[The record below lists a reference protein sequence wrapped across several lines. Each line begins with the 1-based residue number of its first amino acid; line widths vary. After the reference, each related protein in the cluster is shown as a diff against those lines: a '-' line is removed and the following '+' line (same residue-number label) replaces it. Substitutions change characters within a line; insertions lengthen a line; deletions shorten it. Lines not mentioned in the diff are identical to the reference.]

1 MWINLKKEQ
10 KRQLVK
16 QTSIACNLPD
26 FAIEKDWWVCLLLK
40 AIFQSK
46 YANFVFFKG
55 GTSLS
60 KAYNLIERF
69 SEDVDLIIDRKL
81 LGFDVVTSKTTVKK
95 IRKAAGNFIIHEFRE
110 ELINQLNVLGVPSHS
125 YTIKYNSYVD
135 DTSDPCTLE
144 VHYQSENP
152 VTNSYISKKVL
163 LEIGARSLTEPVEI
177 KTIVSLLDQQ
187 YSSSAFSIHPFMVRT
202 VLPTRTFLEKIL
214 LLHEEFA
221 KPIERIR
228 TERLTR
234 HLYDLEKMMQS
245 VYGPLALVDDELFTS
260 IVEYRKI
267 MTPVRGID
275 YVNHEKGKLRILPPQ
290 EVVSSWK
297 SDYKAMQENMIIGRS
312 LDWEELIQKIKEMEN
327 QLNKRLE

>member
-1 MWINLKKEQ
+1 M
-10 KRQLVK
+10 
-16 QTSIACNLPD
+16 
-26 FAIEKDWWVCLLLK
+26 CLLLK

-46 YANFVFFKG
+46 YADYIFFKG
-55 GTSLS
+55 DTSLS

-69 SEDVDLIIDRKL
+69 SEDVDLILDRRL

-95 IRKAAGNFIIHEFRE
+95 IRKAAGNFIVNEFRE
-110 ELINQLNVLGVPSHS
+110 ELIHQLSVLGVPSTS
-125 YTIKYNSYVD
+125 YEVKYKPQLD

-144 VHYQSENP
+144 VHYESDTP
-152 VTNSYISKKVL
+152 MDSAYISKKVL
-163 LEIGARSLTEPVEI
+163 LEIGARSKNEPVEL

-187 YSSSAFSIHPFMVRT
+187 YSSSVFSIHLFMVRT

-221 KPIERIR
+221 KPVERIR

-245 VYGPLALVDDELFTS
+245 SYGPLALVDDALFVK
-260 IVEYRKI
+260 IVEHRKI

-275 YVNHEKGKLRILPPQ
+275 YINHRKGKLSIVPPK

-297 SDYKAMQENMIIGRS
+297 NDYKAMQENMIMGKS
-312 LDWEELIQKIKEMEN
+312 LDWEELLLKIREVED
-327 QLNKRLE
+327 QLNNRF